1 MPIPV
6 RATYPTD
13 RDDLIVQVTD
23 DGSLTLVRT
32 GSNDAFHSGC
42 GAVTETQHVY
52 LSGSGVVSRL
62 AEQRSTS
69 VLEIGLGT
77 SMAMLMTVDA
87 ALTNDAPLEYV
98 AIDTEWIGAATL
110 ECLKP
115 RDWVRQPDLVDDYLD
130 FRSGLPDV
138 VPHGNYRW
146 RIDRNRLITI
156 VVTDVRDWNLRVS
169 HRFDAIY
176 YDPFC
181 PESAPDL
188 WTTASMKAMRK
199 LIRDDG
205 KLATYSCSRP
215 VRTALE
221 QAGWDV
227 ARVPGPKGGKREVIV
242 ASPS

>member
-13 RDDLIVQVTD
+13 RDDLIAQVTD
-23 DGSLTLVRT
+23 DGSLTLVKM

-42 GAVTETQHVY
+42 GAVAETRQVY
-52 LSGSGVVSRL
+52 LSGSGVASRL
-62 AEQRSTS
+62 AEQRSTR

-87 ALTNDAPLEYV
+87 SLTNGAPLEYV
-98 AIDTEWIGAATL
+98 AIETDWIGAATL
-110 ECLKP
+110 EFLKP
-115 RDWVRQPDLVDDYLD
+115 RDWVVQPDLVDEYLD
-130 FRSGLPDV
+130 FRNVLPDN
-138 VPHGNYRW
+138 VPPGSYPW
-146 RIDRNRLITI
+146 RFDQDRLITI
-156 VVTDVRDWNLRVS
+156 EVADVRDWNRGADHS
-169 HRFDAIY
+169 FDAIY

-181 PESAPDL
+181 PESAADL
-188 WTTASMKAMRK
+188 WTTASMKAMRD
-199 LIRDDG
+199 LISDDG

-242 ASPS
+242 ASPR